1 MIVKPALNVYVGSPA
16 KLTITLNE
24 DEVLIEFGLLMLI
37 NLILKLFAAFNWL
50 TINPVKLSVVV
61 PLTVVTVG
69 EVAKKDP

>member
-1 MIVKPALNVYVGSPA
+1 MIVKHALNVYVGSPA

-50 TINPVKLSVVV
+50 TINPVNLSVVV
-61 PLTVVTVG
+61 KLTVVTVG
-69 EVAKKDP
+69 EVSKKDP